1 MFKHLW
7 ADTLGKRLFVLMWV
21 ALVGSHLVAFYVAH
35 PLTHNRPPSADA
47 APGVHPPGLPPLPS
61 LPPSD
66 LGDPGHGPGS
76 GPVPDRDGPP
86 PGPPPD
92 AGGPSL
98 WLDYTTRA
106 LVIALFAAFGAR
118 WLARPMRRLS
128 AASRALGD
136 SLARGAAPTP
146 IDEQQGTVEVRQTAV
161 VFNDMASRLHH
172 QFDARGLVMAS
183 LSHDLRTPMTRLRM
197 RLELTRGETADPT
210 VTDRCI
216 ADLREMDTLIDSLL
230 DALRDERSP
239 EPRQPLDVHAL
250 VQALA
255 DDLAEQGH
263 LVVVTGET
271 QVASAAPMALRRV
284 LSNLLGNALRYAGQ
298 AQADVRADG
307 SHIVVV
313 IDDNGPGIPADQ
325 VDAVF
330 EPFVRIE
337 TSRNRASGGTG
348 LGLHIAR
355 ELTQRHGG
363 QLTLA
368 NRAEGGLRASLRL
381 PRD

>member
-1 MFKHLW
+1 MMLKHLW
-7 ADTLGKRLFVLMWV
+7 ADTLAKRLFVLMWV
-21 ALVGSHLVAFYVAH
+21 ALVGSHLVAYYLAH
-35 PLTHNRPPSADA
+35 GGSPPA
-47 APGVHPPGLPPLPS
+47 AGAVGAPPPGLPPLPS
-61 LPPSD
+61 LPPMD
-66 LGDPGHGPGS
+66 LGGEPSPG
-76 GPVPDRDGPP
+76 GPP
-86 PGPPPD
+86 PGTPPQGRPPVAPTGAT
-92 AGGPSL
+92 AGPTL
-98 WLDYTTRA
+98 WLDYLTRA

-136 SLARGAAPTP
+136 ALARGAAPAE
-146 IDEQQGTVEVRQTAV
+146 IDAQQGTVEVRQTAV
-161 VFNDMASRLHH
+161 VFNDMARRLHR

-197 RLELTRGETADPT
+197 RLEMRDGDKADDV
-210 VTDRCI
+210 VTQRCI
-216 ADLREMDTLIDSLL
+216 ADLREMDTLIDGLL
-230 DALRDERSP
+230 DALRDERAP

-263 LVVVTGET
+263 LIGVTGEPLVT
-271 QVASAAPMALRRV
+271 SAAPMALRRV

-298 AQADVRADG
+298 AQVDVRAEG
-307 SHIVVV
+307 AFVVVV
-313 IDDNGPGIPADQ
+313 IDDKGPGIPADQ
-325 VDAVF
+325 LAAVF
-330 EPFVRIE
+330 EPFVRVE
-337 TSRNRASGGTG
+337 TSRNRSIGGTG

-368 NRAEGGLRASLRL
+368 NRAEGGLRATLRL